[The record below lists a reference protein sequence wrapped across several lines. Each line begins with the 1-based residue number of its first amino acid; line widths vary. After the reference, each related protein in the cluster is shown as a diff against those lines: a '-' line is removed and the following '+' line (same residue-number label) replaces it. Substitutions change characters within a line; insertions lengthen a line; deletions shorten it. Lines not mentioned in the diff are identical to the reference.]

1 VSAFGGRRLHPVPAN
16 LRPVL
21 VSVALVTGAVVLAF
35 SVRMVVVNGPPWWA
49 AAHRVTA
56 AATAPMP
63 SSPPIED
70 AWGLRFT
77 AVQLLADNGLVEM
90 RYVILDN
97 TKANRLHADS
107 GSPASMPTIQVEGSG
122 KVVKS
127 NSLLFHIHHEWDQG
141 GDGRSYSI
149 VYGNAGGVLYR
160 NALVTIVMADGLKLQ
175 HIPVRG

>member
-1 VSAFGGRRLHPVPAN
+1 VSAFDKRPYPVPAN

-21 VSVALVTGAVVLAF
+21 ISLAFVTGAVVLAF
-35 SVRMVVVNGPPWWA
+35 SLRMMVVSGPAWWA
-49 AAHRVTA
+49 AGHRQTA

-63 SSPPIED
+63 ASPMIED

-77 AVQLLADNGLVEM
+77 VVQLLADNGLVEM

-97 TKANRLHADS
+97 AKANRLHADS
-107 GSPASMPTIQVEGSG
+107 GSLASMPTIDVEGSG

-149 VYGNAGGVLYR
+149 IYGNAGGVLYR

>member
-1 VSAFGGRRLHPVPAN
+1 VSAFGKRPYPVPAN
-16 LRPVL
+16 LSPL
-21 VSVALVTGAVVLAF
+21 LIAVALVTGTVLLAF
-35 SVRMVVVNGPPWWA
+35 SLRMVVVNGRAWWA
-49 AAHRVTA
+49 ASHPATA

-63 SSPPIED
+63 SSSPIEN

-77 AVQLLADNGLVEM
+77 TVQLLADNGLVEM

-97 TKANRLHADS
+97 AKANRLHADS
-107 GSPASMPTIQVEGSG
+107 GSAASMPSIHVEGSG